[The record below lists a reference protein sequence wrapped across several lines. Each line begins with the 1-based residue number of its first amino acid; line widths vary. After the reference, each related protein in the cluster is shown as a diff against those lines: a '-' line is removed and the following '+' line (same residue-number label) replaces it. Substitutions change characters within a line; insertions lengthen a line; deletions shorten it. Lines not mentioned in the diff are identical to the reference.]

1 MRKMMKM
8 IDAEGDE
15 ELAAE
20 LAIPGAF
27 FLLFKLDT
35 CDHDDDFA
43 YRSTTFLCCL
53 GFETYIAQGGNL
65 LQVYVEL
72 QSTSVLDNTA
82 WVL

>member
-53 GFETYIAQGGNL
+53 GFETYIA
-65 LQVYVEL
+65 
-72 QSTSVLDNTA
+72 
-82 WVL
+82 

>member
-1 MRKMMKM
+1 MMKM

-53 GFETYIAQGGNL
+53 GFETYIA
-65 LQVYVEL
+65 
-72 QSTSVLDNTA
+72 
-82 WVL
+82 